1 MSLVNTGFLETMSQ
15 ARVYCKT
22 EAGLDEVLRR
32 HTGLNARV
40 RQLLILVD
48 GKRSIA
54 ELSRL
59 MALVEFE
66 DFLALLELKGL
77 IFAKIVD
84 GTEASKDALGLANT
98 DNVVPEKSNLEPKT
112 IASERSASA
121 RSANADQMILRVRDI
136 ESAVALAP
144 QPSVSV
150 SVSAKS
156 SENARLNVDRLNM
169 ARLLQET
176 VGPLA
181 EDLCHRIARASRRAE
196 LAELFV
202 ASLTSVELMSGRKA
216 ADRFVEKMK
225 QLGWE
230 V

>member
-1 MSLVNTGFLETMSQ
+1 MSQ

-22 EAGLDEVLRR
+22 EAGLDEVQRR

-48 GKRSIA
+48 GKRSVA
-54 ELSRL
+54 ELSRM

-66 DFLALLELKGL
+66 EFLALLELKGL
-77 IFAKIVD
+77 ISAKDSTDLVATD
-84 GTEASKDALGLANT
+84 DAKNTQVEVRSLA
-98 DNVVPEKSNLEPKT
+98 P
-112 IASERSASA
+112 ERSASLDPM
-121 RSANADQMILRVRDI
+121 SFTLEDV
-136 ESAVALAP
+136 ESVVALAP
-144 QPSVSV
+144 QPGLPANVS
-150 SVSAKS
+150 SRS
-156 SENARLNVDRLNM
+156 SESVRLDVDRLNM

-181 EDLCHRIARASRRAE
+181 DDLCHRIARASRRAE

-202 ASLTSVELMSGRKA
+202 ASLTVVELMSGRKA

-225 QLGWE
+225 QMGWE